1 MALYS
6 KLREAREKKEALL
19 EEEATKGT
27 PVQERER
34 LLKQVKQDNVQLAGE
49 YKHVQFL
56 RR

>member
-34 LLKQVKQDNVQLAGE
+34 LLKQVKQDNAQLAGE